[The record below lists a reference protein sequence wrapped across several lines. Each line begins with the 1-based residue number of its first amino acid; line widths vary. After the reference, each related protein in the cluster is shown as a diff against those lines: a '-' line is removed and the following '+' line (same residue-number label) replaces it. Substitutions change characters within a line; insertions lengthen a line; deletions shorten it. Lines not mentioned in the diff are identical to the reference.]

1 MAETKKSSAAH
12 LAGLLLGWCFIVAL
26 FVMIFYA
33 AVYVQ
38 KETLGI
44 YDIEKRLDRL
54 ENTIINK
61 GAQNAR

>member
-1 MAETKKSSAAH
+1 MAETKKSSAAYF
-12 LAGLLLGWCFIVAL
+12 AGLLLGWWFIVAL

-44 YDIEKRLDRL
+44 YGIEKRLDRL

>member
-1 MAETKKSSAAH
+1 MAETKKSSAAYF
-12 LAGLLLGWCFIVAL
+12 AGLLLGWCFIVAL

-33 AVYVQ
+33 VVYVQ

-44 YDIEKRLDRL
+44 YGIEKRLDRL

>member
-1 MAETKKSSAAH
+1 MAETKKSSASYF
-12 LAGLLLGWCFIVAL
+12 AGLLLGWCFIVGL
-26 FVMIFYA
+26 FVMIFFA

-44 YDIEKRLDRL
+44 YGIEKRLDRL

>member
-1 MAETKKSSAAH
+1 
-12 LAGLLLGWCFIVAL
+12 
-26 FVMIFYA
+26 MIFYA

-38 KETLGI
+38 KETLGV

>member
-1 MAETKKSSAAH
+1 MAETKKSSAAYF
-12 LAGLLLGWCFIVAL
+12 AGLLLGWCFIILL
-26 FVMIFYA
+26 FVMLFYV

-38 KETLGI
+38 KETLGV